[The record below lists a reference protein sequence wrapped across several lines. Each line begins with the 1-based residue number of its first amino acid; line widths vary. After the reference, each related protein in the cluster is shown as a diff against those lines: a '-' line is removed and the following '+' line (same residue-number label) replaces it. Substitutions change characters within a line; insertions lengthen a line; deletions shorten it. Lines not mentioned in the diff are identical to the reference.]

1 MGYGFG
7 DTKAASENMIFYG
20 EKAYKL
26 DDVRFDIPLD
36 KKGNDDYMAPW
47 RFRSSSGDVQVE
59 FLPILDRHA
68 NTNALIIQ
76 SKQHQVFGLF
86 SGFILVED
94 QKINFENLLGFAEK
108 VHNRY

>member
-1 MGYGFG
+1 
-7 DTKAASENMIFYG
+7 
-20 EKAYKL
+20 YKL

-47 RFRSSSGDVQVE
+47 RFRSSSGDVQVD
-59 FLPILDRHA
+59 FLPILDRHS